1 MNKEQLTDKLRV
13 AISPLIEEFS
23 AQPSPGS
30 AANEEKRKAIEER
43 REAVRKSLGEDD
55 PAYRAASD
63 VLDQALDGLKI
74 SDAHQRKENLR
85 IAAEALIHVTNT
97 LRLPVKL
104 KTKTES
110 GLSGGGKAGTPG
122 DGRRFRK
129 TAKMLAEETTAV
141 LKALPRSGSAFMP
154 KGEIN
159 EKVGFDSTSAL
170 LKLKREGQA
179 NSNGRRGSGGG
190 WRRA

>member
-1 MNKEQLTDKLRV
+1 MTKEQLSDKLRA
-13 AISPLIEEFS
+13 AISPLIEDFS

-30 AANEEKRKAIEER
+30 SANEEKRKEIEER
-43 REAVRKSLGEDD
+43 REILRKGLGEDD

-63 VLDQALDGLKI
+63 VLNQALDGLKL
-74 SDAHQRKENLR
+74 SESQQRKENLR

-97 LRLPVKL
+97 LRMPMKL
-104 KTKTES
+104 KTKAES
-110 GLSGGGKAGTPG
+110 GLGAASKAGTST

-129 TAKMLAEETTAV
+129 TAKALAEETAAV
-141 LKALPRSGSAFMP
+141 MKILPRSNAGYMS

-159 EKVGFDSTSAL
+159 EKVGFDATSAL
-170 LKLKREGQA
+170 LKLKREGEA

-190 WRRA
+190 WRKV